1 MKTPRISRVLLAAT
15 GIVLVTA
22 GTSQAAPVAHGFS
35 VTATCDDGQALE
47 VIVPP
52 GHGEWTS
59 GVVIDG
65 RGTFKVYAFTFSDT
79 AADGTVDGP
88 YTDLQAGGAV
98 ASHNPQPTVTC
109 THTGPDGNGGTVT
122 LDIIGFFT
130 A

>member
-1 MKTPRISRVLLAAT
+1 MKTPRIIRVVLTAT

-22 GTSQAAPVAHGFS
+22 GASRAAPLAHGFS
-35 VTATCDDGQALE
+35 VTAPCNDGQTLD

-59 GVVIDG
+59 GSLVDG

-109 THTGPDGNGGTVT
+109 TQTAPDGNGGTIT

-130 A
+130 P

>member
-1 MKTPRISRVLLAAT
+1 MKTPRIIRVVLTAT
-15 GIVLVTA
+15 GIALVTA

-35 VTATCDDGQALE
+35 VTASCNDGQTLNA
-47 VIVPP
+47 IVPP

-59 GVVIDG
+59 GSLVDG
-65 RGTFKVYAFTFSDT
+65 RGTFKVYAFTFTDT

-98 ASHNPQPTVTC
+98 AGHNPQPTVTC
-109 THTGPDGNGGTVT
+109 TQTAPDGNGGTIT